1 MLILKILGA
10 VAALALGI
18 WLGLPGRYER
28 DLDEIDRALG
38 EDGIGRARATRHFL
52 VVDWFFRGLKKSRKK
67 PQGRRH
73 FHTVTRRDTDD
84 GARD

>member
-28 DLDEIDRALG
+28 DLDEIDRALD

-52 VVDWFFRGLKKSRKK
+52 VVDWFFRGLKRSQKK

-73 FHTVTRRDTDD
+73 FHTVVRQDLDD
-84 GARD
+84 PSGD